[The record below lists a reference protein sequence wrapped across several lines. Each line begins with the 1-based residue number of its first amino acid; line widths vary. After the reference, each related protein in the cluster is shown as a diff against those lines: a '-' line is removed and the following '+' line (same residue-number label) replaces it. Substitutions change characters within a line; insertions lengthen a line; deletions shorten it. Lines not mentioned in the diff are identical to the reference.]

1 MGNRLSVKEPPLTTD
16 KIQFTKEK
24 ETMLMTLSGRA
35 TQSQWENPIL
45 RDPWAEEAMRH
56 IDYDLSKQL
65 KGVSSWSLWKDIGP
79 SIIATR
85 AATFDQLTTRYLADH
100 PDAIVIQVGCG
111 MDSRVYRIDPPAGV
125 QWYDVD
131 YPDVIDLRRQL
142 FPERDAYHLIGAPL
156 EDLRWLDEV
165 PRDRP
170 GLLIAE
176 GVLHYLSETEVKALL
191 NAVVAHF
198 PGGQMIF
205 DICNSMIVKRAG
217 SNVGG
222 TGATYKWGLDDPQD
236 IRQLEPKLEL
246 IKEFK
251 PSEQVAFS
259 RFPLWW
265 RALYHVQ
272 EISPT
277 LRRMERTLVYRY

>member
-1 MGNRLSVKEPPLTTD
+1 MTSD

-35 TQSQWENPIL
+35 IQSQWKNPIL

-56 IDYDLSKQL
+56 IDYDISKQYQ
-65 KGVSSWSLWKDIGP
+65 GVGSWGMWKDIGCT
-79 SIIATR
+79 IIATR
-85 AATFDQLTTRYLADH
+85 AATFDQLAKSFLADH
-100 PDAIVIQVGCG
+100 PDATVLHIGCG
-111 MDSRVYRIDPPAGV
+111 MDSRVFRVDPPATV
-125 QWYDVD
+125 QWFDVD

-142 FPERDAYHLIGAPL
+142 FPERTSCHLVGARL
-156 EDLRWLDEV
+156 EDLHWLDEV
-165 PRDRP
+165 PREKP

-176 GVLHYLSETEVKALL
+176 GVLHYLGETEVKALL
-191 NAVVAHF
+191 SAVVAHF

-205 DICNSMIVKRAG
+205 DICNTMIVKRAG

-236 IRQLEPKLEL
+236 IKQLEPKLEL
-246 IKEFK
+246 VREYK
-251 PSEQVAFS
+251 PSELVAFS

-265 RALYHVQ
+265 RALYRVQ
-272 EISPT
+272 ELNPT
-277 LRRMERTLVYRY
+277 LRRMERTLVYRF

>member
-1 MGNRLSVKEPPLTTD
+1 MTTD

-24 ETMLMTLSGRA
+24 ETMLITLSSRA
-35 TQSQWENPIL
+35 LQSQWKDPIL
-45 RDPWAEEAMRH
+45 HDPWAEEAMRH
-56 IDYDLSKQL
+56 IDYDMSKQL
-65 KGVSSWSLWKDIGP
+65 SGVASWSMWKDIGCT
-79 SIIATR
+79 IVATR
-85 AATFDQLTTRYLADH
+85 AATFDLLTNQYLADH
-100 PDAIVIQVGCG
+100 LDATVLHVGCG
-111 MDSRVYRIDPPAGV
+111 MDSRVFRVDPPATV
-125 QWYDVD
+125 KWFDVD

-142 FPERDAYHLIGAPL
+142 FPERGASYHLIGAPL
-156 EDLRWLDEV
+156 DDLRWLDQV

-170 GLLIAE
+170 GLFIAE
-176 GVLHYLSETEVKALL
+176 GVLHYLSEAEVKALL
-191 NAVVAHF
+191 NAVVDHF

-205 DICNSMIVKRAG
+205 DICNSMIVKRTG

-246 IKEFK
+246 IKEFR

-265 RALYHVQ
+265 RAIYRVQ
-272 EISPT
+272 ELVPT
-277 LRRMERTLVYRY
+277 LRRMERPLVYRY

>member
-1 MGNRLSVKEPPLTTD
+1 MTAE
-16 KIQFTKEK
+16 KIKFTKEK

-35 TQSQWENPIL
+35 IQSQWKNPIL

-65 KGVSSWSLWKDIGP
+65 TGVASWSMWKDIGP
-79 SIIATR
+79 TIIATR
-85 AATFDQLTTRYLADH
+85 AATFDMLTNGYLADH
-100 PDAIVIQVGCG
+100 PNATVLHVGCG
-111 MDSRVYRIDPPAGV
+111 MDSRVFRVDPPASV
-125 QWYDVD
+125 QWFDVD

-142 FPERDAYHLIGAPL
+142 FPERGAYHLIGARL
-156 EDLRWLDEV
+156 DDLRWLDEV

-170 GLLIAE
+170 GLLVAE
-176 GVLHYLSETEVKALL
+176 GVLHYLSEAEVKALL

-198 PGGQMIF
+198 PSGQMIF

-236 IRQLEPKLEL
+236 IQQLEPKLEL
-246 IKEFK
+246 IKEFR
-251 PSEQVAFS
+251 PSELVAFD
-259 RFPLWW
+259 RFPLWLRGLF
-265 RALYHVQ
+265 RAMEV
-272 EISPT
+272 SPA
-277 LRRMERTLVYRY
+277 LRRTERLIVYRY

>member
-1 MGNRLSVKEPPLTTD
+1 MTTD

-35 TQSQWENPIL
+35 IQSQWQDPIL
-45 RDPWAEEAMRH
+45 RDPWAEQAMRH
-56 IDYDLSKQL
+56 IDYDITKQN
-65 KGVSSWSLWKDIGP
+65 KGVASWGMWKDIGP
-79 SIIATR
+79 TIIATR
-85 AATFDQLTTRYLADH
+85 AATFDQLTRRYLADH
-100 PDAIVIQVGCG
+100 PDAVVLQVGCG
-111 MDSRVYRIDPPAGV
+111 MDSRVFRVDPPAGV

-142 FPERDAYHLIGAPL
+142 FPERDAYHLVGAPL
-156 EDLRWLDEV
+156 DDLRWLDEV

-170 GLLIAE
+170 GLLLAE
-176 GVLHYLSETEVKALL
+176 GVLHYLSEAEVKALL

-205 DICNSMIVKRAG
+205 DITNPFIVKRAG

-222 TGATYKWGLDDPQD
+222 TGATYRWGLDDPKD
-236 IRQLEPKLEL
+236 IKQLEPKLEL
-246 IKEFK
+246 IKEYR
-251 PSEQVAFS
+251 PSELVAFS

-265 RALYHVQ
+265 RTLYRVQ
-272 EISPT
+272 ELSST
-277 LRRMERTLVYRY
+277 LRRMERVIVYRY

>member
-1 MGNRLSVKEPPLTTD
+1 MTAD

-35 TQSQWENPIL
+35 TQSQWKDPIL

-56 IDYDLSKQL
+56 IDYDMSKSL
-65 KGVSSWSLWKDIGP
+65 TGVASWGMWKDIGP
-79 SIIATR
+79 TIIATR
-85 AATFDQLTTRYLADH
+85 AATFDQLTNRYLADH
-100 PDAIVIQVGCG
+100 PAAIVLHVGCG
-111 MDSRVYRIDPPAGV
+111 MDSRVFRVNPPAGV
-125 QWYDVD
+125 QWFDVD
-131 YPDVIDLRRQL
+131 YPDVIALRRQL
-142 FPERDAYHLIGAPL
+142 FPERSAAYHLIGAQL
-156 EDLRWLDEV
+156 DDLRWLDEV
-165 PRDRP
+165 PRDQP

-176 GVLHYLSETEVKALL
+176 GVLHYLNETEVKALL

-198 PGGQMIF
+198 PGGQMVF
-205 DICNSMIVKRAG
+205 DICNLMIVKRAG

-236 IRQLEPKLEL
+236 IKRLEPKLEL
-246 IKEFK
+246 IKEYR

-265 RALYHVQ
+265 RALYRVQ
-272 EISPT
+272 ELSPT
-277 LRRMERTLVYRY
+277 LRRMERTIVYRY

>member
-1 MGNRLSVKEPPLTTD
+1 MTTD

-35 TQSQWENPIL
+35 LQSQWPNPIL
-45 RDPWAEEAMRH
+45 PDPWAEEAMRH
-56 IDYDLSKQL
+56 IDYDMSKTL
-65 KGVSSWSLWKDIGP
+65 KGVSSWGMWKDIGP
-79 SIIATR
+79 TVIATR
-85 AATFDQLTTRYLADH
+85 AATFDLLTNRYLAEH
-100 PDAIVIQVGCG
+100 PDAAVLHLGCG
-111 MDSRVYRIDPPAGV
+111 MDSRVFRVDPPTSV
-125 QWYDVD
+125 EWFDVD

-142 FPERDAYHLIGAPL
+142 FPEPGIASAEQGHPDAYHLIGARL
-156 EDLRWLDEV
+156 DDLRWLEKV
-165 PRDRP
+165 PRSRP
-170 GLLIAE
+170 GLLVAE

-205 DICNSMIVKRAG
+205 DICNSFIVKRAG

-236 IRQLEPKLEL
+236 IKRLEPKLEL
-246 IKEFK
+246 IKEFR
-251 PSEQVAFS
+251 PSELVAFS

-265 RALYHVQ
+265 RALYRVQ
-272 EISPT
+272 EVNPT

>member
-1 MGNRLSVKEPPLTTD
+1 MTSD

-35 TQSQWENPIL
+35 TQSQWQNPIL
-45 RDPWAEEAMRH
+45 RDPWAVEAMRH
-56 IDYDLSKQL
+56 IDYDMSKTL
-65 KGVSSWSLWKDIGP
+65 KGVASWGMWKDIGCI
-79 SIIATR
+79 IIASR

-100 PDAIVIQVGCG
+100 PDATVLHVGCG
-111 MDSRVYRIDPPAGV
+111 MDSRVFRLNPPASV

-131 YPDVIDLRRQL
+131 YPDVINLRRQL
-142 FPERDAYHLIGAPL
+142 LPARESSYHLIGAQL
-156 EDLRWLDEV
+156 DDLRWLDEV

-170 GLLIAE
+170 GLLVAE
-176 GVLHYLSETEVKALL
+176 GVLPYLSETEVQALL

-205 DICNSMIVKRAG
+205 DICNPFIVKRAG

-222 TGATYKWGLDDPQD
+222 TGASYKWGLDDPRD
-236 IRQLEPKLEL
+236 IKQLEPKLEL
-246 IKEFK
+246 VKEYR

-265 RALYHVQ
+265 RALYRVQ
-272 EISPT
+272 ELNTT
-277 LRRMERTLVYRY
+277 LRRMERMLVYRF

>member
-1 MGNRLSVKEPPLTTD
+1 MTND

-24 ETMLMTLSGRA
+24 ETMLMMLSSKA
-35 TQSQWENPIL
+35 IQSQWKNPIL
-45 RDPWAEEAMRH
+45 RDPWAEEAMGH
-56 IDYDLSKQL
+56 IDYDMSKTL
-65 KGVSSWSLWKDIGP
+65 TGVASWGMWKEIGCT
-79 SIIATR
+79 IVATR
-85 AATFDQLTTRYLADH
+85 AATFDLLTNQYLADH
-100 PDAIVIQVGCG
+100 PDATVIHVGCG
-111 MDSRVYRIDPPAGV
+111 MDSRVFRIDPPANV
-125 QWYDVD
+125 QWFDVD

-142 FPERDAYHLIGAPL
+142 FPERGASYHLIGAPL
-156 EDLRWLDEV
+156 DDLRWLDEV

-170 GLLIAE
+170 GLFIAE

-198 PGGQMIF
+198 PNGQMIF
-205 DICNSMIVKRAG
+205 DICNSMIVKRTG

-236 IRQLEPKLEL
+236 IKQLEPKLEL
-246 IKEFK
+246 IKEFR

-265 RALYHVQ
+265 RTLYRAQ
-272 EISPT
+272 EVVPT
-277 LRRMERTLVYRY
+277 LRRMERTIVYRY

>member
-1 MGNRLSVKEPPLTTD
+1 MTTD
-16 KIQFTKEK
+16 KIHFTKEK

-35 TQSQWENPIL
+35 LQSQWKNPIL

-65 KGVSSWSLWKDIGP
+65 TGVASWSMWKDIGP
-79 SIIATR
+79 TIIATR
-85 AATFDQLTTRYLADH
+85 AATFDLLTTRFLADH
-100 PDAIVIQVGCG
+100 PDAVVLQVGCG
-111 MDSRVYRIDPPAGV
+111 MDSRAFRVDPPASV

-131 YPDVIDLRRQL
+131 YPEVIELRRQL
-142 FPERDAYHLIGAPL
+142 FPERESYHLIGAPL

-165 PRDRP
+165 PGDRP

-198 PGGQMIF
+198 PGGQMVF

-217 SNVGG
+217 ANVGG
-222 TGATYKWGLDDPQD
+222 TGATYKWGLDDPQA
-236 IRQLEPKLEL
+236 INQLEPKLEL
-246 IKEFK
+246 IKEF
-251 PSEQVAFS
+251 SMHELVGFS
-259 RFPLWW
+259 RFPLWV
-265 RALYHVQ
+265 RALFRAQ
-272 EISPT
+272 ELSPT
-277 LRRMERTLVYRY
+277 LRRMERTIVYRY

>member
-1 MGNRLSVKEPPLTTD
+1 MTTD

-35 TQSQWENPIL
+35 LQSQWKDPIL
-45 RDPWAEEAMRH
+45 RDPWAEDAMRH
-56 IDYDLSKQL
+56 IDYDISKAY
-65 KGVSSWSLWKDIGP
+65 KGVGSWSFWGAIGCT
-79 SIIATR
+79 IIATR
-85 AATFDQLTTRYLADH
+85 AATFDLLTNRFLADH
-100 PDAIVIQVGCG
+100 PDAVVLQVGCG
-111 MDSRVYRIDPPAGV
+111 MDSRVYRINPPAGV

-142 FPERDAYHLIGAPL
+142 FPEREAYHLIGAPL
-156 EDLRWLDEV
+156 DDLGWLDEV

-176 GVLHYLSETEVKALL
+176 GVLHYLNEAEVKALL
-191 NAVVAHF
+191 NGVVAHF
-198 PGGQMIF
+198 TGGQMVF
-205 DICNSMIVKRAG
+205 DICNSMIVKRTGA
-217 SNVGG
+217 NVGG

-236 IRQLEPKLEL
+236 IRRLEPELDL
-246 IKEFK
+246 IKEFR

-265 RALYHVQ
+265 KALYRVQ
-272 EISPT
+272 ELVPT
-277 LRRMERTLVYRY
+277 LRRMERMLIYRY

>member
-1 MGNRLSVKEPPLTTD
+1 MTTD

-35 TQSQWENPIL
+35 IQSQWKDPIL

-56 IDYDLSKQL
+56 IDYDISKAY
-65 KGVSSWSLWKDIGP
+65 KGVGSWSMWKDIGCT
-79 SIIATR
+79 IIATR
-85 AATFDQLTTRYLADH
+85 AATFDQLAKSFLADH
-100 PDAIVIQVGCG
+100 PDATVLHIGCG
-111 MDSRVYRIDPPAGV
+111 MDSRVFRVDPPATV
-125 QWYDVD
+125 QWFDVD
-131 YPDVIDLRRQL
+131 YPDVIALRRQL
-142 FPERDAYHLIGAPL
+142 FPERTSCHLVGARL
-156 EDLRWLDEV
+156 EDLHWLDEV
-165 PRDRP
+165 PREKP

-176 GVLHYLSETEVKALL
+176 GVLHYLGETEVKALL

-205 DICNSMIVKRAG
+205 DICNTMIVKRAG

-236 IRQLEPKLEL
+236 IKQLEPKLEL
-246 IKEFK
+246 IKEFR
-251 PSEQVAFS
+251 PSELVAFS

-265 RALYHVQ
+265 RALYRVQ
-272 EISPT
+272 ELNST
-277 LRRMERTLVYRY
+277 LRRMERTLVYRF